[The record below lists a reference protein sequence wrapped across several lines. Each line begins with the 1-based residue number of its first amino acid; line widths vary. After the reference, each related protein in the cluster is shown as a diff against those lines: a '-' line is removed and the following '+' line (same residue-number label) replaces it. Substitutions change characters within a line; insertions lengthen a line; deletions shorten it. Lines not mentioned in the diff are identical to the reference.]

1 MYFFKTMARTKQ
13 KPKVKGRFSKDK
25 MRGVVKAKNRRTAAQ
40 AQAQAHAESRSTL
53 KTRLPPK
60 GKTRQKASS
69 HEAETLNK
77 WKKET
82 MQKAVEEYRAS
93 RLPGGTPVSHNKTGS
108 VPFLEFKLL
117 QTPPPVII
125 LSF

>member
-1 MYFFKTMARTKQ
+1 MARTKQ

-25 MRGVVKAKNRRTAAQ
+25 MRGVVKAKNRRTATQAQ
-40 AQAQAHAESRSTL
+40 AQAQSRSTS
-53 KTRLPPK
+53 KTRSPPK

-93 RLPGGTPVSHNKTGS
+93 RLPGGTPVSCNKTGS
-108 VPFLEFKLL
+108 PSFLEFKLL
-117 QTPPPVII
+117 QTSPPVTI

>member
-1 MYFFKTMARTKQ
+1 MARTKQ

-40 AQAQAHAESRSTL
+40 AQAQAQAQSRSTS
-53 KTRLPPK
+53 KTGLPPK

-77 WKKET
+77 WKKPCKKLWKSTEP
-82 MQKAVEEYRAS
+82 
-93 RLPGGTPVSHNKTGS
+93 LD
-108 VPFLEFKLL
+108 FLVAPL
-117 QTPPPVII
+117 
-125 LSF
+125 